1 MTPKLILEYC
11 LQKKGAFLAF
21 PFGEKPICTKVANR
35 IFLELYPEED
45 DFKITVC
52 CEPFYADLLRQQ
64 YPEIVVPGYHCP
76 PKIRRCKNTI
86 YVDKVESEAF
96 VFEMI
101 DHSYSFVMSKL
112 RKYERDAVMN
122 S

>member
-1 MTPKLILEYC
+1 MTPALILEYC

-21 PFGEKPICTKVANR
+21 PFGKEPICVKVANR
-35 IFLELYPEED
+35 IFLELYPDKE

-52 CEPFYADLLRQQ
+52 CDPLYAELLRQQ

-76 PKIRRCKNTI
+76 PQIRRCKNTI
-86 YVDKVESEAF
+86 YVDQTENEEFIYEA
-96 VFEMI
+96 I
-101 DHSYSFVMSKL
+101 DHSYGYVMRKL
-112 RKYERDAVMN
+112 RKYEREAVLN